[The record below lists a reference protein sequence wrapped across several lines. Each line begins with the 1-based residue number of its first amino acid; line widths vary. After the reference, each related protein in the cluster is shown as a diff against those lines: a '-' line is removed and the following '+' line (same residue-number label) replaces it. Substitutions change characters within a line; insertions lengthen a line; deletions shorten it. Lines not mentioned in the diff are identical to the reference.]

1 MRFPKR
7 NQPTVR
13 PQADYSPTR
22 SAVKPPGFAEI
33 DAVSLCAAD
42 SEAWEPFVRDVAQM
56 PAAMTPAI
64 QEAVRQ
70 AQWRIAPN
78 PMATVR
84 KLAYQEAKRM
94 GLR

>member
-1 MRFPKR
+1 MRFHKP
-7 NQPTVR
+7 NQPTIR
-13 PQADYSPTR
+13 PKADYLPTR

-42 SEAWEPFVRDVAQM
+42 SAAWASFVRDVAHM
-56 PAAMTPAI
+56 PEAMTPAI

-78 PMATVR
+78 PMAVIR